1 MSWNG
6 VAMRRRIGSLLVLLV
21 AGGCTF
27 GTIAELRKPQTAEA
41 PVAKSFPEAE
51 RLLPGAAQA
60 SSLGRVERAYFVDSQ
75 WSVDDASRAV
85 GVVMFSSRK
94 GGALVKDEHGSP
106 EHVCFRHACALAQPI
121 VAGGFGAPSL
131 ECTDG
136 MMLKVTCDSVEALPP
151 GVAL

>member
-1 MSWNG
+1 
-6 VAMRRRIGSLLVLLV
+6 MRTRIGSLLVLLV
-21 AGGCTF
+21 AGGCTL
-27 GTIAELRKPQTAEA
+27 GTIAELRRPQAASA
-41 PVAKSFPEAE
+41 PESVSFPEAE
-51 RLLPGAAQA
+51 RLLPAAAQN
-60 SSLGRVERAYFVDSQ
+60 SSLGTIKRAFFVDAQ

-121 VAGGFGAPSL
+121 VGGGFGAPSL
-131 ECTDG
+131 ECTAA
-136 MMLKVTCDSVEALPP
+136 MMLKVTCESVEALPP